1 MLRRQDH
8 IPGEGNRFSSCG
20 EEVNVGKGDVGDG
33 RRKLGLQMP
42 IPHTLA
48 LSPCLPPTSVPSRHP
63 LVLSVYRMAHSRH
76 FI

>member
-8 IPGEGNRFSSCG
+8 IPGEGNRFRRCG
-20 EEVNVGKGDVGDG
+20 EEVIGKGEVGDG
-33 RRKLGLQMP
+33 RRKLGPQRP

-48 LSPCLPPTSVPSRHP
+48 LPPCLPPTSVPSRHP

-76 FI
+76 FL